1 MIVVLYELIIAVAD
15 LLVKDIY
22 FKHRL
27 LHRSLLVYSMIFFMI
42 YIQRPEDGN
51 HNIRAMIGNG
61 LRKDIWEAF
70 QKRYK
75 IPKIVEFFGATEG
88 TAAFVNTWGRVGS
101 CGRLS
106 PLLVSL

>member
-1 MIVVLYELIIAVAD
+1 
-15 LLVKDIY
+15 
-22 FKHRL
+22 
-27 LHRSLLVYSMIFFMI
+27 
-42 YIQRPEDGN
+42 
-51 HNIRAMIGNG
+51 MIGNG

-106 PLLVSL
+106 PFLVRL

>member
-1 MIVVLYELIIAVAD
+1 
-15 LLVKDIY
+15 
-22 FKHRL
+22 
-27 LHRSLLVYSMIFFMI
+27 MIFFMI